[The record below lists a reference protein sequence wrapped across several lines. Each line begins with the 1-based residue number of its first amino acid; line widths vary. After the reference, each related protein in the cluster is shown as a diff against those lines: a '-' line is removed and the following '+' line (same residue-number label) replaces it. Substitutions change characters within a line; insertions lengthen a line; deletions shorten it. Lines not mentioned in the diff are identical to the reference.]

1 MVPKP
6 AIEISDDL
14 LVLFS
19 RAERA
24 SAHTRILLD
33 ENDRWRRSVLAQL
46 DYLLEQGAEFTKPR
60 CRPGLAQALPR
71 RPSHYSQPDPV
82 AGRFRH
88 PSAARINLS

>member
-46 DYLLEQGAEFTKPR
+46 DYLLEQGTEFTKPR
-60 CRPGLAQALPR
+60 PGR
-71 RPSHYSQPDPV
+71 G
-82 AGRFRH
+82 AGRYLL
-88 PSAARINLS
+88 AK